1 LLERYDNFDIYW
13 YHWPEDGSLFWV
25 EDYEPVII
33 LYKGVEICLGLTQ
46 LKFLRY
52 ARPYLGRNSS
62 QIRRVPCDTRAM
74 KECFEIPELSGKEKG
89 ERFLTALAE
98 RIASS
103 QSETRNS

>member
-1 LLERYDNFDIYW
+1 MRPKPKIFIPEEGNNTLKEVLLERYDNFDIYW

-74 KECFEIPELSGKEKG
+74 KECFEIPELPAN
-89 ERFLTALAE
+89 FT
-98 RIASS
+98 
-103 QSETRNS
+103 